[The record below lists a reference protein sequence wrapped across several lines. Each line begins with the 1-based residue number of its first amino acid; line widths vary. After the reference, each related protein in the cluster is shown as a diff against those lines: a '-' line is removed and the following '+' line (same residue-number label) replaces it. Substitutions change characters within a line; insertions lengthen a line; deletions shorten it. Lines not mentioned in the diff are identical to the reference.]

1 MASKLRASAR
11 AALARAAGLAAVSV
25 LGADQVLVQMQM
37 LATVP
42 TKCMVLVLAVL
53 CRCSGSG
60 TAYQVLLSCWCSG
73 SGAAVLLRVGHL
85 VCAGKISDTLPSM
98 GKTGGYP
105 GPSGGTNG
113 GTKPIFPPVLI
124 GEFNSG
130 KWN

>member
-1 MASKLRASAR
+1 M
-11 AALARAAGLAAVSV
+11 SV
-25 LGADQVLVQMQM
+25 LGAHQVRGAVVQMQMQM

-85 VCAGKISDTLPSM
+85 VCAGKISETPPAW
-98 GKTGGYP
+98 GKTGGITTVT
-105 GPSGGTNG
+105 GEQTGEQNRL
-113 GTKPIFPPVLI
+113 FPL
-124 GEFNSG
+124 FS
-130 KWN
+130 